1 MTKTRGRP
9 ILPVEQRECS
19 DLAREEVSRIPQR
32 VEQAAEAF
40 TFVFVQAD
48 DETYG
53 ICLDRGVL
61 LGQHLLDWIEQTW
74 ISTPAEAEAN
84 VEKVGKTL
92 DALLHAELSEEDAKI
107 CSVLFLCLML
117 TRAEPDEMLRFIA
130 ARGVMVR
137 SAPEGIGYKL
147 IERQPTYLN

>member
-1 MTKTRGRP
+1 M
-9 ILPVEQRECS
+9 
-19 DLAREEVSRIPQR
+19 
-32 VEQAAEAF
+32 
-40 TFVFVQAD
+40 
-48 DETYG
+48 
-53 ICLDRGVL
+53 
-61 LGQHLLDWIEQTW
+61 GQHLLDWIEQTW

-137 SAPEGIGYKL
+137 SAPEGIG
-147 IERQPTYLN
+147 TS